1 MKKILDLKNNKL
13 FFRLVLV
20 IILIISIFVFF
31 IHKFNSYDKNIY
43 SLPSNSILF
52 GKDNNYIKVGENAEL
67 KQRIDGNYYLYTN
80 ENNKTIKYEIGKNAV
95 VYNNGDSYIYLYGK
109 AYEVNSSGE
118 VNIVEKETK
127 VAKASPTKLFK
138 LDDRKYLMVD
148 SKIRSANDTLINT
161 DGYLILELD
170 KQGKANFANNE
181 LNFKAIKPI
190 VLEGTSFKFDI
201 ANEKIVTSN
210 DVIDLKNVIGS
221 TNEYKENKNKKKD
234 DNKNNEKDDQNKEF
248 DYYEE
253 YLNNVIKGVNNL
265 TQSARK
271 INENTKTKLNAN
283 SVYFD
288 FDKWIALKK
297 VSSTVSSINLDYVV
311 FDPNSQYDVVEVKLI
326 DKNNNVINNS
336 LNKNST
342 SFNISNLKP
351 NSEYRLLFGYKLKN
365 IDDFIIVDEVV
376 IRTKNVNYS
385 ITVDK
390 IIEKDL
396 GKDSKYMIYYTLNV
410 DDNYVFNKAKVSYYM
425 DDTDNLI
432 NQTDIDSTMLDD
444 DKKYKGVFELPNN
457 TRLGNLNIIKLEN
470 VSFCIDDS
478 QNNCNNI
485 IDINVENTFSIE

>member
-1 MKKILDLKNNKL
+1 
-13 FFRLVLV
+13 
-20 IILIISIFVFF
+20 
-31 IHKFNSYDKNIY
+31 
-43 SLPSNSILF
+43 
-52 GKDNNYIKVGENAEL
+52 
-67 KQRIDGNYYLYTN
+67 
-80 ENNKTIKYEIGKNAV
+80 
-95 VYNNGDSYIYLYGK
+95 
-109 AYEVNSSGE
+109 
-118 VNIVEKETK
+118 
-127 VAKASPTKLFK
+127 
-138 LDDRKYLMVD
+138 
-148 SKIRSANDTLINT
+148 
-161 DGYLILELD
+161 
-170 KQGKANFANNE
+170 
-181 LNFKAIKPI
+181 
-190 VLEGTSFKFDI
+190 
-201 ANEKIVTSN
+201 
-210 DVIDLKNVIGS
+210 
-221 TNEYKENKNKKKD
+221 
-234 DNKNNEKDDQNKEF
+234 
-248 DYYEE
+248 
-253 YLNNVIKGVNNL
+253 
-265 TQSARK
+265 
-271 INENTKTKLNAN
+271 LNAN

-351 NSEYRLLFGYKLKN
+351 NSEYRLIFGYKLKN

-432 NQTDIDSTMLDD
+432 NQTDIDNTMLDGE
-444 DKKYKGVFELPNN
+444 KKYKGVFELPNN